1 MYVEHTW
8 LPRIWLVCGMSGERA
23 TWHAFYVVQTWTRDI
38 PLTWRRT
45 CTLDIKDTL
54 IDNHPY
60 WKDRSAF
67 SGQTKQIS
75 APTWIFA
82 TEYVKRVEQQEE
94 WLNRRT
100 QVWYD
105 KDDLVHVHGVK
116 WIFFCYY
123 HIGSQAPNLVVQ
135 FFLTFE
141 NPIHKVTK
149 G

>member
-8 LPRIWLVCGMSGERA
+8 LPRIWLVCGMLSERA
-23 TWHAFYVVQTWTRDI
+23 TWHAFYVVQTWTHDV
-38 PLTWRRT
+38 PPTWRRT

-60 WKDRSAF
+60 WKDCYAF
-67 SGQTKQIS
+67 SGQTEQIS
-75 APTWIFA
+75 TPIWVFA
-82 TEYVKRVEQQEE
+82 TEFVKRVEQQEE

-116 WIFFCYY
+116 WIFFFVTT
-123 HIGSQAPNLVVQ
+123 ILGPKL
-135 FFLTFE
+135 
-141 NPIHKVTK
+141 PI
-149 G
+149 